1 MLRRVM
7 MEAEEADEVVAQ
19 MELELQGHASKAK
32 LQVKLRG
39 YKAELQR
46 RKTEARSLTASLDRH
61 DLLGGPSRSGAA
73 DAADDGSGLSQ
84 AQAQRARLLAGTDKL
99 SDGQRRLEDSHR
111 IALETESLG
120 TGILG
125 NLRSQR
131 EQLENTRDTLHG
143 ADSSIGKASDTLQKM
158 LRRSVVGLAPPLS
171 PVAGSDPCTGL
182 RLSASSPSPS
192 SSSSSCSSSSCFGC
206 VCSPRPAHARSPSS
220 ASRRRIVQCIPLRS
234 SPA

>member
-1 MLRRVM
+1 MNSAAGLELCASAPHDWARLTRADDSYEGDLKQLLESIAAKLDGPEAREGQVEARKATLRRVM

-46 RKTEARSLTASLDRH
+46 RKADVRSLTASLDRH
-61 DLLGGPSRSGAA
+61 DLLGGPGRSGAA

-158 LRRSVVGLAPPLS
+158 LRRSVRWPLARRSVLS
-171 PVAGSDPCTGL
+171 SW
-182 RLSASSPSPS
+182 
-192 SSSSSCSSSSCFGC
+192 F
-206 VCSPRPAHARSPSS
+206 
-220 ASRRRIVQCIPLRS
+220 
-234 SPA
+234 